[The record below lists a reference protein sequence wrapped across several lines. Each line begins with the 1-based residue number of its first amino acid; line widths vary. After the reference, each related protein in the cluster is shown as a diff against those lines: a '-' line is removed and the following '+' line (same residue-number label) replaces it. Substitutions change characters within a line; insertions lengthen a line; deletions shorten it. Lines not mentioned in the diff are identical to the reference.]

1 MNTEDTQNTI
11 WIPKEIIPSLITI
24 VENVIKKIAEDMLNG
39 YESKGE
45 EYDPND
51 GFIFELFV
59 LPVLKDNL
67 DKGFY
72 SDELLDKGWMFLR
85 LLMKEHSIAIE

>member
-1 MNTEDTQNTI
+1 MKIENTQNV

-45 EYDPND
+45 EYDAND

-59 LPVLKDNL
+59 LPILKDNL
-67 DKGFY
+67 DKGFC

-85 LLMKEHSIAIE
+85 LLMKEHDIAIE

>member
-1 MNTEDTQNTI
+1 MEQPI
-11 WIPKEIIPSLITI
+11 VWISKEIIPSLITI

-51 GFIFELFV
+51 GFIFEIFV
-59 LPVLKDNL
+59 LPVLKDNV

-72 SDELLDKGWMFLR
+72 SDDLLDKGWMFLR
-85 LLMKEHSIAIE
+85 FLMQKHNIDL